1 MNKFSDFAEPGGVM
15 DGRKASLDSLVG
27 KEIIV
32 TGFRIASTKYTESK
46 SPHCL
51 TVQFCREAG
60 GEKFVF
66 FTGSKVLREQ
76 LERYQDKLPF
86 QATIK
91 KIGRYYTFS

>member
-1 MNKFSDFAEPGGVM
+1 MRKFSDFAEQGGVM
-15 DGRKASLDSLVG
+15 DGRKANLDDLVG

-32 TGFRIASTKYTESK
+32 TGYRVSKTKYAESK

-51 TVQFCREAG
+51 TVQFSHEEG
-60 GEKFVF
+60 GEKRVF

-76 LERYQDKLPF
+76 LDLHKDELPF
-86 QATIK
+86 QAVIK